1 MKTTF
6 QLCPNKIPLIIGPHL
21 RVVITTGSSP
31 TRALGPAFPL
41 SDTYTCQNSGVVYM
55 ITCEKCGIQYVGQT
69 KRKLQH
75 RFSEHLGYIDN
86 KENATGK
93 HFSSQGH
100 SKKDAKVQII
110 ERVFPNS
117 SYTLSIRETHWIKK
131 LKTKLPYGLNKII

>member
-1 MKTTF
+1 MK
-6 QLCPNKIPLIIGPHL
+6 QCRKSCPICPYILETKEIKSHS
-21 RVVITTGSSP
+21 TQQS
-31 TRALGPAFPL
+31 FPL